1 MLLESAF
8 GEDFRTT
15 AVVPAAGSLCSIP
28 SRGLLLNRLKSYRDP
43 LLIAGEDLETWHRWA
58 TEYAPRHLSEIEM
71 LEKTGVRLA
80 VPLRTNTEVLGVL
93 LLEAPTGGGQYGLS
107 EKRMLRGCADQFAL
121 LLENA
126 RLTNRVLDQEK
137 LRRDL
142 ELAAEVQRRLLARQ
156 SLENSVMSLA
166 AFSIPA
172 RSVGGDYYDLLELGS
187 DCTGI
192 ALADVAGKGVPAALI
207 MSVVQATLRVLSAE
221 PSISLSDLVAKM
233 NHFLYRSTGST
244 SYATFFY
251 AQVDQRGRQ
260 LRYVNAG
267 HNPPYVLRVDGASMA
282 MEELSVGGTVIGMFP
297 QARYEEG
304 VVDLQSGDVLMV
316 FTDGVPE
323 ALNPSEEEYGEERLK
338 CVLRQVVSLSVEE
351 MISRISQELKNW
363 IQDAAQYD
371 DLTFVLMKVK

>member
-1 MLLESAF
+1 
-8 GEDFRTT
+8 
-15 AVVPAAGSLCSIP
+15 
-28 SRGLLLNRLKSYRDP
+28 
-43 LLIAGEDLETWHRWA
+43 
-58 TEYAPRHLSEIEM
+58 M

-93 LLEAPTGGGQYGLS
+93 LLGAPSSGGQYRQS
-107 EKRMLRGCADQFAL
+107 QKRMLRGCADQFAL

-156 SLENSVMSLA
+156 SLENSVISLA

-172 RSVGGDYYDLLELGS
+172 RSVGGDYYDLLELGG

-207 MSVVQATLRVLSAE
+207 MSAVQATLRVLSAE

-297 QARYEEG
+297 QAGYEEG
-304 VVDLQSGDVLMV
+304 VVDLRSGDVLVV

-351 MISRISQELKNW
+351 MILRISQELKNW